1 MSTSAERP
9 PGLKRRIVRAGLA
22 ALRITDAIG
31 EVVAPGLTA
40 RVAARRWF
48 RIPDTPGSR
57 HGNVQWGPVGGSSF
71 ETSSLG
77 HTIRGTSWGRGRVV
91 YLMHGWAGS
100 AEQMVGLVEPLLLRN
115 YRVVVFDAP
124 SHGRSDPGP
133 SGPGRSHGVEFA
145 HALGAVSAVFGPAR
159 GVIAHSLG
167 AMAAMLALRFGWL
180 STERLV
186 FLAPMSGL
194 QGQLDAFADAL
205 NLGRRTRL
213 RMAARIHDRVG
224 FPVEEFELL
233 RMASYAQDAPLLVA
247 HDTADRYAPY
257 SDSVGLVAKW
267 PGTAELLTTEGLG
280 HNRLLRDPG
289 VIGAVVDFVAQDDG
303 PLSQQQLKERA
314 R

>member
-1 MSTSAERP
+1 MSPSIERSSRP
-9 PGLKRRIVRAGLA
+9 KRRIVRAGVA

-31 EVVAPGLTA
+31 EAVAPGLTA
-40 RVAARRWF
+40 RGAARRWF
-48 RIPDTPGSR
+48 QIPDTPATR
-57 HGNVQWGPVGGSSF
+57 HGDLQFGPVGGSSF

-77 HTIRGTSWGRGRVV
+77 HRIRGTSWGRGRVV

-115 YRVVVFDAP
+115 YRVVLFDAP

-133 SGPGRSHGVEFA
+133 SGPGRSHAVEFA

-159 GVIAHSLG
+159 GVITHSLG
-167 AMAAMLALRFGWL
+167 AMAAMLALRFDWL

-186 FLAPMSGL
+186 FLAPMSGI
-194 QGQLDAFADAL
+194 QRQLDTFADAL

-224 FPVEEFELL
+224 CPVEEFDLL
-233 RMASYAQDAPLLVA
+233 RMAPCAGDTPLLVA
-247 HDTADRYAPY
+247 HDTADRYTPY
-257 SDSVGLVAKW
+257 SDSVEFVEQW
-267 PGTAELLTTEGLG
+267 PGDAKLLTTEGLG

-289 VIGAVVDFVAQDDG
+289 VIAAAVDFVGNDDG
-303 PLSQQQLKERA
+303 PQNPRRVEQKTL
-314 R
+314 